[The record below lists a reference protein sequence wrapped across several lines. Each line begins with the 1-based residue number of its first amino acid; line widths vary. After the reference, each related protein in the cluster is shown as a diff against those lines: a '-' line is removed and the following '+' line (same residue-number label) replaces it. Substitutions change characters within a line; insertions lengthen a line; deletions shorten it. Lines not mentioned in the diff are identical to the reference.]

1 MINLINSIIF
11 LFLNFCVS
19 FASDIVLNDLS
30 THFNII
36 KTLQPYFKNESIL
49 KCALDAGITV
59 SVGIIITMFFSYF
72 LFGFLS
78 PNTFVQL
85 IYFCII
91 AFLIGYMLD
100 ILIYKFN
107 VFGNRLNAYY
117 KAFGAG
123 LWGAIAFLFSII
135 ISYFIQKHILIKI

>member
-1 MINLINSIIF
+1 MNLFNSVIF

-19 FASDIVLNDLS
+19 FVSDIVLNDLS

-36 KTLQPYFKNESIL
+36 KSLKPYFQNKSIL

-59 SVGIIITMFFSYF
+59 MIGILITMFFSF
-72 LFGFLS
+72 LLFGFLS

-91 AFLIGYMLD
+91 GFLIGYILD
-100 ILIYKFN
+100 ILIYKLH
-107 VFGNRLNAYY
+107 VFGNRLDAYY

-123 LWGAIAFLFSII
+123 LWGAIAFIFSII
-135 ISYFIQKHILIKI
+135 ISYFLQKHIFIKI

>member
-1 MINLINSIIF
+1 MFNSIIF
-11 LFLNFCVS
+11 LFLNFCVA
-19 FASDIVLNDLS
+19 FASDIILNDLS

-36 KTLQPYFKNESIL
+36 KSLQSYFQNESIL

-59 SVGIIITMFFSYF
+59 SVGIVITMLFSYL

-91 AFLIGYMLD
+91 GFLIGYILD
-100 ILIYKFN
+100 IFIYKFN

-123 LWGAIAFLFSII
+123 LWGAIAFIFSII
-135 ISYFIQKHILIKI
+135 ISYFLQKHISIKI

>member
-1 MINLINSIIF
+1 MINSIIF
-11 LFLNFCVS
+11 LFLNFCVA

-36 KTLQPYFKNESIL
+36 KTLQPYFQNESIL

-59 SVGIIITMFFSYF
+59 SVGIIITIFFSYF
-72 LFGFLS
+72 LFGFLT

-91 AFLIGYMLD
+91 GFLIGYILD

-107 VFGNRLNAYY
+107 VFDNRLNAYY
-117 KAFGAG
+117 KEFGAG

-135 ISYFIQKHILIKI
+135 ILVCDL

>member
-1 MINLINSIIF
+1 MFHLFNITF
-11 LFLNFCVS
+11 LFLNFCVA

-36 KTLQPYFKNESIL
+36 KSLQPYFQNESIL

-59 SVGIIITMFFSYF
+59 MIGIVITMFFSYL

-91 AFLIGYMLD
+91 GFLIGYILD
-100 ILIYKFN
+100 ILIYKLH
-107 VFGNRLNAYY
+107 VFGNRLNLYY

-123 LWGAIAFLFSII
+123 LWGAIAFIFSII
-135 ISYFIQKHILIKI
+135 ISYFLQKHIFIKI

>member
-1 MINLINSIIF
+1 MNLFNSVIF

-19 FASDIVLNDLS
+19 FVSDIVLNDLS

-36 KTLQPYFKNESIL
+36 KSLKPYFQNKSIL

-59 SVGIIITMFFSYF
+59 MIGILITMFFSF
-72 LFGFLS
+72 LLFGFLS

-91 AFLIGYMLD
+91 GFLIGYILD
-100 ILIYKFN
+100 ILIYKLHI
-107 VFGNRLNAYY
+107 FGNRLDSYY

-123 LWGAIAFLFSII
+123 LWGAIAFIFSII
-135 ISYFIQKHILIKI
+135 ISYFLQKHIFIKI

>member
-1 MINLINSIIF
+1 MFNSIIF
-11 LFLNFCVS
+11 LLLNFCVA
-19 FASDIVLNDLS
+19 FDSDIILNDLS

-36 KTLQPYFKNESIL
+36 KSLQSYFQNESIL

-59 SVGIIITMFFSYF
+59 SVGIVITMLFSYL

-91 AFLIGYMLD
+91 GFLIGYILD
-100 ILIYKFN
+100 IFIYKFN

-123 LWGAIAFLFSII
+123 LWGAIAFIFSII
-135 ISYFIQKHILIKI
+135 ISYFLQKHISIKI

>member
-1 MINLINSIIF
+1 MINRINNSIIF
-11 LFLNFCVS
+11 LFLNFCVA

-59 SVGIIITMFFSYF
+59 SVGIVITMLFSYL
-72 LFGFLS
+72 LFEFLS

-91 AFLIGYMLD
+91 GFLIGYILD
-100 ILIYKFN
+100 IFIYKFN

-123 LWGAIAFLFSII
+123 LWGAIAFIFSII
-135 ISYFIQKHILIKI
+135 ISYFIQKYIY

>member
-1 MINLINSIIF
+1 MMIHSIVF

-19 FASDIVLNDLS
+19 FSSDIVLNDLS

-36 KTLQPYFKNESIL
+36 KTLQPYFQNESIL

-59 SVGIIITMFFSYF
+59 SIGIIITMFFSYF

-91 AFLIGYMLD
+91 GFLIGYILD
-100 ILIYKFN
+100 ILIYKLHI
-107 VFGNRLNAYY
+107 FGNRLDTYY

-123 LWGAIAFLFSII
+123 LWGAIAFVFSII
-135 ISYFIQKHILIKI
+135 ISYFIQKHISIKV

>member
-1 MINLINSIIF
+1 MFNSIIF
-11 LFLNFCVS
+11 LFLNFCVA
-19 FASDIVLNDLS
+19 FASDIILNDLS

-36 KTLQPYFKNESIL
+36 KSLQSYFQNESIL

-59 SVGIIITMFFSYF
+59 SVGIVITMLFS
-72 LFGFLS
+72 S

-91 AFLIGYMLD
+91 GFLIGYILD
-100 ILIYKFN
+100 IFIYKFN

-123 LWGAIAFLFSII
+123 LWGAIAFIFSII
-135 ISYFIQKHILIKI
+135 ISYFLQKHISIKI